1 LIINSCVVQ
10 KFFEAV
16 ILNDLCGMW
25 YYFFLSFT
33 VMVDCVLSIAETA
46 MLLFFVVEG
55 GLIRY

>member
-1 LIINSCVVQ
+1 MVQ

-16 ILNDLCGMW
+16 ILNDLSEMW

-33 VMVDCVLSIAETA
+33 LMVERVLSMAETV

-55 GLIRY
+55 GLITY